1 MKEATINNETPAI
14 GNVLLSAGLSR
25 QIMEATG
32 RFQFVKEEPE
42 MNMMVFW
49 DNCWEKEYSI
59 KTDWTLEQLIQW
71 IINFYSEDYEWRG
84 EQKAQRKM
92 RLALGLD

>member
-1 MKEATINNETPAI
+1 MDKTSNNHNTTND
-14 GNVLLSAGLSR
+14 GNMLLSVGLSR

-42 MNMMVFW
+42 MNMMTFW
-49 DNCWEKEYSI
+49 DNLWENEHNI
-59 KTDWTLEQLIQW
+59 KTDWTLEKLMQW
-71 IINFYSEDYEWRG
+71 IINFYTEDYEWRG

-92 RLALGLD
+92 RSALGLE